1 METNYYI
8 KVTKNYLRDLPCHQS
23 ALAIMQAGQH
33 DSEEAVE
40 DLKRLKYH
48 VSRLELCIA
57 QLDQE
62 EREAVLLHYGN
73 KLAYADVAEEMHWS
87 LRTCKRRVRKAIE
100 SIAFML
106 YGDKSKD
113 GYRFV

>member
-8 KVTKNYLRDLPCHQS
+8 KLTKNYLRDLPCHQS
-23 ALAIMQAGQH
+23 ALAIMQAGES
-33 DSEEAVE
+33 DDVEAVE

-48 VSRLELCIA
+48 VARMELCIE
-57 QLDQE
+57 QIDPE
-62 EREAVLLHYGN
+62 EKEALLLHYVD
-73 KLAYADVAEEMHWS
+73 KMAYADVAEELHWS

-106 YGDKSKD
+106 YGEKSKD
-113 GYRFV
+113 GYRFL